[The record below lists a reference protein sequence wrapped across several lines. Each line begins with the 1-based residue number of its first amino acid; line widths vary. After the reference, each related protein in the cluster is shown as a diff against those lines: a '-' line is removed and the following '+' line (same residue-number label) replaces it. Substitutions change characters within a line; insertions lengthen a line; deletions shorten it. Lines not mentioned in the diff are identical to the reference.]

1 MFTVSATTDH
11 GQLLGDTVHGTY
23 DASRQVFAD
32 LAKFGIEYD
41 DVVNV
46 LEIEG
51 VDKFKA
57 SWIQLLDTISTKMG
71 LG

>member
-1 MFTVSATTDH
+1 
-11 GQLLGDTVHGTY
+11 VHGTY
-23 DASRQVFAD
+23 DAARQVFAD